1 MPNLRY
7 VIFATPEQNET
18 TVIQAAGRVGRKAD
32 GKEYGTVVDL
42 VDNFGMYYGWAKKRI
57 GYYNKIGAEVV

>member
-1 MPNLRY
+1 
-7 VIFATPEQNET
+7 V
-18 TVIQAAGRVGRKAD
+18 GRVGRKAD

-57 GYYNKIGAEVV
+57 GYYNKIDAEVKNE